1 MAADPDL
8 QIREGPGHPD
18 PEMGVGRGQSEN
30 KIFSALQASVWSYNK
45 GGGGA
50 CPPWAPPLDPP
61 LRTAGEHDEKK
72 E

>member
-50 CPPWAPPLDPP
+50 GPPWAPPLDPP
-61 LRTAGEHDEKK
+61 LRTAEEHDEKK

>member
-45 GGGGA
+45 GGGGW
-50 CPPWAPPLDPP
+50 PPVGPSPGSTTENS
-61 LRTAGEHDEKK
+61 RGV
-72 E
+72 